1 MSYLSPAE
9 LTHNKP
15 AKARQREREEQSS
28 AASSTNAN
36 GKRPLGVTPA
46 ASTSPTAPKPPPKLK
61 RDSRLGKYFEY
72 DLSKMVNSKGGFL
85 VEDGKEVDEE
95 LRAKEKERERQRAM
109 QNVEPGTSASLYKS
123 CMSPN
128 SDSSYVS

>member
-1 MSYLSPAE
+1 M
-9 LTHNKP
+9 
-15 AKARQREREEQSS
+15 
-28 AASSTNAN
+28 N
-36 GKRPLGVTPA
+36 GKRPLGVVPA
-46 ASTSPTAPKPPPKLK
+46 TSTSPTAPKPPPKLK

-109 QNVEPGTSASLYKS
+109 QSLEPRTFVAAQHGTMPIDLS
-123 CMSPN
+123 
-128 SDSSYVS
+128 SSYLSGSQTESSLPGMQFDGYRPNLQESVPLPRLQ